1 MMDIGQAIQ
10 ALKAGERVAREG
22 WNGRDMWLAF
32 SPGHPALPA
41 ENFWADGNRQYAE
54 SRGGH
59 ATVLPCITMKTAG
72 GDILMGWLASQ
83 TDLLAEDW
91 FIVTTPVD

>member
-1 MMDIGQAIQ
+1 MMNIGQAIQ
-10 ALKAGERVAREG
+10 AIKSGERVAREG
-22 WNGRDMWLAF
+22 WNGKDMWLSY

-41 ENFWADGNRQYAE
+41 DSFWSDANRGYAH

-59 ATVLPCITMKTAG
+59 AEVLPCITMRTATG
-72 GDILMGWLASQ
+72 EILMGWLASQ

-91 FIVTTPVD
+91 FIVARLTA